1 MRGRTSKAALLVF
14 GLGTGLAITELVA
27 RALDLKPQSLRGKRY
42 LLSPSDA
49 VSYHCY
55 PSNPHGEMSPLPDTS
70 QGPWRLLTTSLTELP
85 LAAARETPW
94 CVEDRLSDQS
104 LRDRHFDLQPPG
116 GRTRVAMVGDSFVR
130 GEGVPVELGLPRQVE
145 TLLGTDR
152 YEVANV
158 GFVGVGTAS
167 EVITVREAMAR
178 LNASRVMLVF
188 VPNDVRVTP
197 ELERRQQSINDLI
210 NIRAEE
216 AARHDAT
223 MWYSGGPRVLHLAG
237 SAFEMRRISRETVQ
251 WYLDSYDPA
260 INEPGLRQLAADF
273 RALAEV
279 PGGRVVV
286 ALYPL
291 MFGLEGD
298 YPLAP
303 IHARVAQMVKDAG
316 LPVLDLAP
324 AFRGQSTRSLQVHP
338 ADHHPNGK
346 AHGVAARALASWLT
360 RDQASFL
367 APSAP

>member
-1 MRGRTSKAALLVF
+1 MRSALLHAALLVF
-14 GLGTGLAITELVA
+14 GLASGLALTELVA

-42 LLSPSDA
+42 LIASDA
-49 VSYHCY
+49 LSYHCY
-55 PSNPHGEMSPLPDTS
+55 ASNPHGEMSPLPDTS
-70 QGPWRLLTTSLTELP
+70 RGSWRLLTTSLTAVP
-85 LAAARETPW
+85 LESARETPW

-104 LRDRHFDLQPPG
+104 LRDRHFDPQPPG

-130 GEGVPVELGLPRQVE
+130 GEGVPVERGLPRQVE
-145 TLLGTDR
+145 ALLGADR

-158 GFVGVGTAS
+158 GFVGVGTS
-167 EVITVREAMAR
+167 DEVITVREAMAR
-178 LNASRVMLVF
+178 LHVSRVVLVF

-197 ELERRQQSINDLI
+197 ELQQRQQSINDLI
-210 NIRAEE
+210 NVRDEE

-237 SAFEMRRISRETVQ
+237 SAFEMRRLSRETVR

-260 INEPGLRQLAADF
+260 VNEPGLRQLAADF

-291 MFGLEGD
+291 MYGLEGG

-303 IHARVAQMVKDAG
+303 VHARVAQMVKDAG

-338 ADHHPNGK
+338 SDHHPNGK
-346 AHGVAARALASWLT
+346 AHGIAARAIAEWLT
-360 RDQASFL
+360 RGHPSFL
-367 APSAP
+367 APAAP